1 MKILIV
7 EDDPMVRSIN
17 IGFIQKMQKQ
27 HKIFEAQNLTT
38 AKAILS
44 HEAIDILLLDVYLGD
59 EHGPDLLKWLRSKDY
74 HCETILITAD
84 NSTETITEALMQGAI
99 DYLIKPFNYKR
110 FEEAFQKAINRSNQ
124 LKGKD
129 AFDQDAID
137 DLILTGSAKTVKTE
151 KGINQMTYQTVKL
164 VLNEMETP
172 KTAQEISDKTELA
185 RVTVRRYLE
194 YMVEIGEVEEMLN
207 YGKIGRPQKYYSLR
221 NEDTR

>member
-17 IGFIQKMQKQ
+17 IGFIHKMQNK
-27 HKIFEAQNLTT
+27 HKIFEARNLTS
-38 AKAILS
+38 AKAILTLES
-44 HEAIDILLLDVYLGD
+44 IDIILLDVYLGD
-59 EHGPDLLKWLRSKDY
+59 EHGPDLLIWLRNKKY

-110 FEEAFQKAINRSNQ
+110 FEEAFQKAMNRITH
-124 LKGKD
+124 LKEKSV
-129 AFDQDAID
+129 FDQDAID
-137 DLILTGSAKTVKTE
+137 DLIQSGATKTIKTE

-172 KTAQEISDKTELA
+172 KTAQEIADKTELA

-194 YMVEIGEVEEMLN
+194 YMVEMGEVEEMLN
-207 YGKIGRPQKYYSLR
+207 YGKVGRPQKYYCLR
-221 NEDTR
+221 SEDQR